1 MGFLKWY
8 AVGMSAKKIVLWVG
22 GLILAA
28 VLAVCWQWPD
38 GKLHLTAC
46 DVGQGDATILKQG
59 FSQVLVDGGPNNG
72 KVLPC
77 LSAQIPFW
85 DRKLE
90 LVVVTHPQADHL
102 GGLVEVFK
110 RYQVGTLLVPNTS
123 VDSEVFRSFFQEVRR
138 SGIRV
143 VTAEAGQKMELG
155 KLQLKV
161 LWPAPEPGVPLVWGR
176 EGQELPVLGM
186 KDEGENAVNEAS
198 VVVRASYDQF
208 DVLLTGDIEAG
219 IERKLLSGGRL
230 RGIEVLKV
238 AHHGSRTSSTEAFL
252 AEIKPQVA
260 IIEVGKGNRY
270 GHPHQDIIDRLQ
282 SMGVL
287 IERTDKLGE
296 VEIVSDGQ
304 KFWVRGR

>member
-1 MGFLKWY
+1 VYSITIMPVRKVVYWG
-8 AVGMSAKKIVLWVG
+8 I

-28 VLAVCWQWPD
+28 VFGVWWQWPD

-46 DVGQGDATILKQG
+46 DVGQGDATILEQG
-59 FSQVLVDGGPNNG
+59 FNQVLVDGGPSNG
-72 KVLPC
+72 KVLSC
-77 LSAQIPFW
+77 LSAQVPFW

-102 GGLVEVFK
+102 GGLVEVLR

-123 VDSEVFRSFFQEVRR
+123 VDSDVFRSFFQEVRR
-138 SGIRV
+138 LGIRV

-161 LWPAPEPGVPLVWGR
+161 LWPAPEPGLPLVWGG

-219 IERKLLSGGRL
+219 IEAKLLSSGGL
-230 RGIEVLKV
+230 GGIEVLKV
-238 AHHGSRTSSTEAFL
+238 AHHGSKTSSTKAFL
-252 AEIKPQVA
+252 AELRPQVA

-270 GHPHQDIIDRLQ
+270 GHPHQDVLDRLQ
-282 SMGVL
+282 SIGVL
-287 IERTDKLGE
+287 IERTDLLGE

-304 KFWVRGR
+304 KFWVRGQ